1 MRLTGKVA
9 LITGAAN
16 GIGRASAGLF
26 AREGAHVIASDLDA
40 SALAPVCREIE
51 AAGGAVRAI
60 PCDVAQE
67 AQVAALFRDI
77 REREGRLDILYTNA
91 GISGAIGGIAAQT
104 REDWERVFRVNVDGT
119 WLCCREAV
127 ALMPESG
134 GAIVTQASIAALM
147 GGGPPGAGPVAGY
160 TAAKAAV
167 VGLTRAIAY
176 EYGHR
181 NIRCNAVLPGS
192 IETAMTQPLMSSRTY
207 VEGVTRATPLARF
220 GKPEEVAA
228 AALFLASDE
237 ASFVSGETLV
247 VDGGFIVA
255 QGPVYPQAAL

>member
-1 MRLTGKVA
+1 MRLNGKIA

-16 GIGRASAGLF
+16 GIGRASACLF

-40 SALAPVCREIE
+40 TALEDLCQEIG
-51 AAGGAVRAI
+51 AAGGSARAI
-60 PCDVAQE
+60 ACDVSDDR
-67 AQVAALFRDI
+67 QVGALFRDI
-77 REREGRLDILYTNA
+77 RDQEGRLDILYTNA
-91 GISGAIGGIAAQT
+91 GISGAIGGITEQT
-104 REDWERVFRVNVDGT
+104 REAWERVFRVNVDGT

-127 ALMPESG
+127 ALMPASG
-134 GAIVTQASIAALM
+134 GAIVTQASVAALM

-167 VGLTRAIAY
+167 IGLTRSIAY
-176 EYGHR
+176 QFGHR

-192 IETAMTQPLMSSRTY
+192 IETAMTQPLMRSTTY
-207 VEGVTRATPLARF
+207 VEGVTRSTPLARF
-220 GKPEEVAA
+220 GRPEEVAA

-237 ASFVSGETLV
+237 ASFISGETLV

-255 QGPVYPQAAL
+255 QGPVYPTAAL